1 MYIGVINILTDK
13 KMEDFLMKNKVDY
26 FTLAQEIEAFY
37 RDYLLPN
44 NKKGAVSIS
53 PKGDTIIVSL
63 NGLAIRQIAIK
74 AERVYRVDRNLF
86 EGKIT
91 AKYLTAEI
99 PFVEIYRLENKR
111 FISVQQAYNYA
122 LATAERINTLFKN
135 LQGE

>member
-1 MYIGVINILTDK
+1 
-13 KMEDFLMKNKVDY
+13 MKNKVDY

-37 RDYLLPN
+37 REYLLPD
-44 NKKGAVSIS
+44 NKKGTVNIS

-99 PFVEIYRLENKR
+99 PFVEIHRLENKR
-111 FISVQQAYNYA
+111 FISVQQAYTYT

>member
-1 MYIGVINILTDK
+1 
-13 KMEDFLMKNKVDY
+13 MEDFLMKNKVDY

-37 RDYLLPN
+37 RDQLLPD
-44 NKKGAVSIS
+44 NKKGTVSIS

-99 PFVEIYRLENKR
+99 PFVEIHRLENKR
-111 FISVQQAYNYA
+111 FISVQQAYTYT